1 VGFLRRLLGGV
12 GSRGEPTA
20 DGQTAGESADKAS
33 AESADK
39 ASAETAARDG
49 PMRAPTLDE
58 IEAEERARELDL
70 LRGEQERL
78 DELVL
83 RQQRYA
89 DRSWVPPAQGGSRR
103 SDDADRADS
112 D

>member
-20 DGQTAGESADKAS
+20 DGQTTGESADN
-33 AESADK
+33 

-58 IEAEERARELDL
+58 IEAEERARKLDL